1 MHTTTATAD
10 SVIHLD
16 TEKMFNDFLTQFNA
30 ILYLSEPHLAMRSC
44 SHFGGFAVTL
54 SFFHIL
60 NQQTTIDNSIDFTSD
75 KRSFNTEVV
84 LYIYN

>member
-44 SHFGGFAVTL
+44 FEIFLLGSDGVGFCKF
-54 SFFHIL
+54 SKFFYL
-60 NQQTTIDNSIDFTSD
+60 GWDRVES
-75 KRSFNTEVV
+75 
-84 LYIYN
+84 